1 MMDVLCI
8 STSGQGNFA
17 PYSRFIYP
25 QNIYSQ
31 LLCRILQSVAMFHFR
46 TGSEQ
51 NTRRQVA
58 FVSLLA
64 HNLDGNVPRSE
75 TFRGSTRVVCM
86 PSFRLMPDGP
96 NGVLNGDHLVLESP
110 SPPRFDGESWAIT
123 GPTWKGFDHIRY
135 IFIL

>member
-1 MMDVLCI
+1 M
-8 STSGQGNFA
+8 
-17 PYSRFIYP
+17 
-25 QNIYSQ
+25 
-31 LLCRILQSVAMFHFR
+31 
-46 TGSEQ
+46 
-51 NTRRQVA
+51 A

-64 HNLDGNVPRSE
+64 HILYGNAPRSE
-75 TFRGSTRVVCM
+75 RLGGLTRVVCM
-86 PSFRLMPDGP
+86 PSFRLMPDGS